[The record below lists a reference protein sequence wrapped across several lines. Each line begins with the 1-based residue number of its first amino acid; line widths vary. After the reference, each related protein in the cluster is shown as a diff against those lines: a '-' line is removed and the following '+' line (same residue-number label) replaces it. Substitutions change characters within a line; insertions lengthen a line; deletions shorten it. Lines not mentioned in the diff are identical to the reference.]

1 MKMTSYS
8 LTYIRSFPFTYFQ
21 CFLNNMIYYLVSQGL
36 LEGVGHP
43 FTRNFHFIDS
53 LCTYTYLHKHLPSII
68 SYNEPRSC
76 YRQ

>member
-1 MKMTSYS
+1 MDGERKICIIHEETSYS

-21 CFLNNMIYYLVSQGL
+21 CFLNNMIYYLVFQGL

-53 LCTYTYLHKHLPSII
+53 LKAYLSI
-68 SYNEPRSC
+68 YHMLC
-76 YRQ
+76 C